1 MDLLSASITTPFW
14 VWLVSAL
21 ATAYYYDVMKK
32 RIDKIERKL
41 NSRGMQ

>member
-1 MDLLSASITTPFW
+1 MDLLSASVATPFW

-32 RIDKIERKL
+32 RITKL
-41 NSRGMQ
+41 EHKLRMKG

>member
-1 MDLLSASITTPFW
+1 MELLSASVSTPFW

-32 RIDKIERKL
+32 RINKL
-41 NSRGMQ
+41 EHKLGMKE

>member
-1 MDLLSASITTPFW
+1 MDLFSESVSTPFW

-32 RIDKIERKL
+32 RIKKL
-41 NSRGMQ
+41 ENKLGMKD